1 MHKNQ
6 VEDLQSAEVRLESLI
21 QIILG
26 LQLYVSNKNQLPML
40 DIDSYLQVPIEQLAE
55 IKEILHKQIEMLVE

>member
-6 VEDLQSAEVRLESLI
+6 VEELQSAEVRLESLI